1 MSRKD
6 REALVQH
13 LYQAAFSVPRE
24 PRSPEYRRGVLDA
37 LRYRCGLT
45 ETLRLPEAFGTG
57 TAAADAWFAGIEEG
71 HARWRE
77 YAEKSS

>member
-1 MSRKD
+1 MTSEKLARRLFD
-6 REALVQH
+6 E
-13 LYQAAFSVPRE
+13 AFSRPRE

-37 LRYRCGLT
+37 LRYRFGLT
-45 ETLRLPEAFGTG
+45 ETLRLPEAFETG

-77 YAEKSS
+77 YIQST